1 MKTTLVTNAMRLQ
14 SLLPPRVGI
23 AALIWATGLGIP
35 AKSWSDAAILD
46 QQILNDRQQQDLL
59 REQRSHQQRSQNA
72 TPADQPRLK
81 QQLRQQRLHQQ
92 QLQRRQ
98 LQGAQHLQFQ
108 GRSDTGIN
116 RPRSKS
122 AADLQRSRRVQ
133 ESQRLQLKLQRRT
146 WRNR

>member
-108 GRSDTGIN
+108 GRSDTGIK

-122 AADLQRSRRVQ
+122 AAELQRSRRVQ